1 MLEVGV
7 DAILRHHGIPG
18 PWHPLKATGLA
29 NTIYATNDAVVRIAT
44 DHPEAV
50 EDARTESVAAPVARA
65 TGLAVPRLLAFDHSG
80 TIVNRPYSIWERI
93 HGETLGLVSDKSCL
107 PQVWRAV
114 GIELARLH
122 RGMRECPDPE
132 GWLDQP
138 DRERDLQGRLA
149 TLTSKASIDAS
160 TALEIQRW
168 IEALTPALA
177 ETTPHDFLHNDIHEM
192 NVMCSKD
199 GALLAVI
206 DWGDAGWGDPAL
218 EFAQMPLA
226 GVPYALAGYESEAP
240 GHLDEHV
247 AARIIWDKLERV
259 FDAWPDDRPLN
270 ELRRFLRDG
279 DRRWRL

>member
-1 MLEVGV
+1 LCI
-7 DAILRHHGIPG
+7 DAILGRHGISG

-29 NTIYATNDAVVRIAT
+29 NTIYATRDVVLRIAT

-65 TGLAVPRLLAFDHSG
+65 AGLPVPRLLAFDHSG
-80 TIVNRPYSIWERI
+80 TIVDRPYSIWERV
-93 HGETLGLVSDKSCL
+93 HGETLGLVRDDAGLSR
-107 PQVWRAV
+107 VWRAV
-114 GIELARLH
+114 GVEMARLH
-122 RGMRECPDPE
+122 RGVRECPDPE

-149 TLTSKASIDAS
+149 TSTSLASIDAS

-168 IEALTPALA
+168 IDALTPAVA
-177 ETTPHDFLHNDIHEM
+177 ETTPHYFLHNDIHDM

-226 GVPYALAGYESEAP
+226 GVPDALAGYEAEAP
-240 GHLDEHV
+240 GQLGER
-247 AARIIWDKLERV
+247 AEARIIWDKLEKV
-259 FDAWPDDRPLN
+259 IDEWPDDRQLN
-270 ELRRFLRDG
+270 ELRRFVRDG